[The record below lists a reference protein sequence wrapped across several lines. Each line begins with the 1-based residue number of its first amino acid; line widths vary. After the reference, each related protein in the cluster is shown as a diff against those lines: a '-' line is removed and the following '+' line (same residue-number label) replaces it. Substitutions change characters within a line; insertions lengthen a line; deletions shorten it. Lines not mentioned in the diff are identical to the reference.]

1 MTHRGIK
8 CTNCP
13 YKLTKYPDCLYR
25 FIKTY
30 GEDCTMIDNIKKEK
44 DNGKGRDKG
53 TGEQGA

>member
-30 GEDCTMIDNIKKEK
+30 GEDCTMIDNIKKQK
-44 DNGKGRDKG
+44 DNEKGRDKG
-53 TGEQGA
+53 TGE